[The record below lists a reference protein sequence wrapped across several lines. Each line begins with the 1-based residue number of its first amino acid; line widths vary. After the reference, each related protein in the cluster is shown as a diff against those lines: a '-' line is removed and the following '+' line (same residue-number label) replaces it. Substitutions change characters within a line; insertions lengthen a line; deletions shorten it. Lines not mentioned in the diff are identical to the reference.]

1 MPPPS
6 MVWVRTRKADSLRH
20 KAMKMARPIWLQI
33 LIAVVVTLVAL
44 LLVRLHNASGAT
56 PAPESASAGRRLAEA
71 WCTDCHSIEAATRA
85 KSSPPDFTAIANRAS
100 TTALSLKVFFQ
111 TSHRN
116 MPNLIITP
124 AQAHDLVNFIL
135 SLKRD

>member
-1 MPPPS
+1 
-6 MVWVRTRKADSLRH
+6 MVWVRTRKADNLRH

-33 LIAVVVTLVAL
+33 LIAVVVTLAAL

-56 PAPESASAGRRLAEA
+56 PALESASAGRRLAEA
-71 WCTDCHSIEAATRA
+71 WCTDCHSIEAATAGAR
-85 KSSPPDFTAIANRAS
+85 SSPPDFTAIANRAS

-116 MPNLIITP
+116 MPNLIIAP
-124 AQAHDLVNFIL
+124 AQADDLVNFIL